1 MEQIQNELREN
12 SGKRMKLSAA
22 RAIEKFAKHPQLGD
36 DNVLEPS
43 EDKKMSGGN
52 VSMDTRLKRVVGAG
66 KKGKGKLT
74 ITHDVEEKG
83 ASNGVMSGGAKNE
96 GRMLAQHLMKLHG
109 EGFFSDFLDGLK
121 SVLKPAASVAS
132 MLPGVPGSIGKVAS
146 GLLGSGMPEQKVLAG
161 MTRKGRG
168 RPRKMAGGF
177 GGTTSAPMGREV
189 DHGLADSQLA
199 PNTVAPV
206 AYGNPPQAPAS
217 FRKNTVGMGKPAG
230 KCGMTG
236 GAKAPR
242 KPSARGAMISKLMKE
257 KGMTLGQA
265 SKHIKEHGGA

>member
-66 KKGKGKLT
+66 KKGKAGKGKLT

-83 ASNGVMSGGAKNE
+83 ASNGVMSGGAKHE

-109 EGFFSDFLDGLK
+109 EGFFSDFLEGMK
-121 SVLKPAASVAS
+121 GSAASGGA
-132 MLPGVPGSIGKVAS
+132 MS
-146 GLLGSGMPEQKVLAG
+146 GGAAPEQKVLAG

-168 RPRKMAGGF
+168 RPRKMDGGF

-189 DHGLADSQLA
+189 DHGVADSQLA

-217 FRKNTVGMGKPAG
+217 FRKNTVGMGKPSTA

-236 GAKAPR
+236 GAKAKAPR

-265 SKHIKEHGGA
+265 SKHLKEHGGA